1 MLLLRRV
8 VSLLSIQWE
17 LHKLRLYVDRRIF
30 LLLSGR
36 GFTTPF
42 RPFNQNGSDTRQ
54 FSLQLLIRNSRFIC
68 LHTYMLITRQ
78 KDNTI
83 SEIATV
89 RISELFIV
97 MLQCDNSDGTKAIK
111 ETQTKTND
119 DYFLLSAFF
128 SYLT

>member
-1 MLLLRRV
+1 
-8 VSLLSIQWE
+8 
-17 LHKLRLYVDRRIF
+17 
-30 LLLSGR
+30 
-36 GFTTPF
+36 
-42 RPFNQNGSDTRQ
+42 
-54 FSLQLLIRNSRFIC
+54 
-68 LHTYMLITRQ
+68 MLITRQ

-97 MLQCDNSDGTKAIK
+97 MLQCDNSDGTKVIK

-128 SYLT
+128 SYL